1 MLKATAAWLTPVQQT
16 LDQYLNGVENTHL
29 RAAMRYSVD
38 AGGKRLRPLML
49 LATVTTLG
57 GDGERALPAAAA
69 LELAHTYSL
78 IHDDLPAMDND
89 DLRRGKPTSHKQ
101 FDEATAI
108 LAGDALQSAA
118 FELLGQAQTSAATL
132 VSLFQTLARAIG
144 PHGMVAGQVMD
155 MDAQGHQI
163 DLSTLRQLQAEK
175 TGALLAAAADMGA
188 QLAGASAADKRAIHA
203 FAAAFGRAFQI
214 QDDINDVTET
224 AAQLGKTPNKDV
236 AEGKATYPSL
246 LGLTASQEALAAA
259 IAEAKAALG
268 TLSVPAPQLL
278 ALLDYFETEK
288 K

>member
-1 MLKATAAWLTPVQQT
+1 MLEETAAWRQPVQQT
-16 LDQYLNGVENTHL
+16 LDQYLATVKNPHL
-29 RAAMRYSVD
+29 EAAMAYSVD
-38 AGGKRLRPLML
+38 AGGKRLRPLLL
-49 LATVTTLG
+49 LAVVTTFG
-57 GDGERALPAAAA
+57 GDGQQALPAAAA
-69 LELAHTYSL
+69 LELLHTYSL

-89 DLRRGKPTSHKQ
+89 DLRRGKKTSHKQ

-118 FELLGQAQTSAATL
+118 FDLLAQTNVRPETIVRL
-132 VSLFQTLARAIG
+132 VQLFARAVG
-144 PHGMVAGQVMD
+144 PNGMVGGQVMD

-163 DLSTLRQLQAEK
+163 DLSTLQQLQAEK

-188 QLAGASAADKRAIHA
+188 VLAQASADDAAQVHA
-203 FAAAFGRAFQI
+203 FATAFGRAFQI

-246 LGLTASQEALAAA
+246 VGLAGARKALGDEVAKAKRAASQ
-259 IAEAKAALG
+259 
-268 TLSVPAPQLL
+268 LSVPAPQLL

-288 K
+288 Q

>member
-1 MLKATAAWLTPVQQT
+1 MLKETAAWLGPVQRT
-16 LDQYLNGVENTHL
+16 LDNYLATVDNVHL
-29 RAAMRYSVD
+29 RTAMAYSVD
-38 AGGKRLRPLML
+38 AGGKRLRPLLL
-49 LATVTTLG
+49 LAVVTTFG
-57 GDGERALPAAAA
+57 GDGNQALPAAAA
-69 LELAHTYSL
+69 LELLHTYSL

-89 DLRRGKPTSHKQ
+89 DLRRGKKTSHKQ

-118 FELLGQAQTSAATL
+118 FALLAQTEVAPETL
-132 VSLFQTLARAIG
+132 VGLIQIFARAVG
-144 PHGMVAGQVMD
+144 PNGMVGGQVMD
-155 MDAQGHQI
+155 MDAQGRQI
-163 DLSTLRQLQAEK
+163 DLTTLQQLQAEK

-188 QLAGASAADKRAIHA
+188 RLAQVSPSDAQGVHA

-246 LGLTASQEALAAA
+246 LGLAGARTALAAEVA
-259 IAEAKAALG
+259 KAKAALSH
-268 TLSVPAPQLL
+268 LSVPAPQLL

-288 K
+288 Q

>member
-1 MLKATAAWLTPVQQT
+1 MLKETAAWLKPVQQT
-16 LDQYLNGVENTHL
+16 LDDYLATVNNPHL
-29 RAAMRYSVD
+29 QAAMAYSVD
-38 AGGKRLRPLML
+38 AGGKRLRPLLL
-49 LATVTTLG
+49 LAVVTTFG
-57 GDGERALPAAAA
+57 GDGEQALPAAAA
-69 LELAHTYSL
+69 LELLHTYSL

-89 DLRRGKPTSHKQ
+89 DLRRGKKTSHKQ

-118 FELLGQAQTSAATL
+118 FELLAQTKVAPATL
-132 VSLFQTLARAIG
+132 VGLVQTFARAVG
-144 PHGMVAGQVMD
+144 PNGMVGGQVMD

-163 DLSTLRQLQAEK
+163 DLQTLLQLQAEK
-175 TGALLAAAADMGA
+175 TGALLTAAADMGA
-188 QLAGASAADKRAIHA
+188 QLAHVSASDARGVHV

-246 LGLTASQEALAAA
+246 LGLAATRQVLAEEVVKAQAAA
-259 IAEAKAALG
+259 SD
-268 TLSVPAPQLL
+268 LSVPAPQLK

-288 K
+288 Q